1 MLKEIYHLLLPSE
14 RRMGMR
20 VIMAVFFS
28 ALLNFAGLAALIPV
42 LLFLIEE
49 KEEKGEALLFC
60 LLAVGFILFKNVL
73 VMGLSRFQNYYLL
86 SLYKRLSFS
95 LFSSYYHRGILFISR
110 LGSTRLGYEVNYVCY
125 AFSMSLLS
133 PLLNMTADVLLILL
147 VTAVLLVY
155 APMTVLMLY
164 LAFFPFMLMYIFG
177 IKRRIRYYGKKE
189 LLARREQTRI
199 VTEAY
204 KGYAELE
211 VNHAFPSL
219 QHSFLKGLDT
229 ISFCRLKLETVYHLP
244 LCLSELSV
252 VIGLTLLALSGTGNV
267 KALVG
272 IFAVGAFRLLPAL
285 RESLSAWTQIQNSV
299 FCLRIIKAG
308 MEDLFS
314 AFEEKPTAGLSF
326 EKEIAIS
333 NLSYT
338 YPEGKRVLK
347 EFDCTIRKGEYIGI
361 RGSSGIGK
369 STLFNLLLGFLKPDG
384 GEIRID
390 GVLLSAENRKLW
402 HRRIGYVPQGVFI
415 LDGTLA
421 ENVALGCCDISKEK
435 VKRILRQVRLDE
447 WVDELPLGIDTL
459 LGESG
464 ARLSGGQKQRVG
476 IARALYKEADILLLD
491 EATSALDTATECEI
505 NEMICG
511 LRNDYRGLTVL
522 SIAHR
527 ESSLAFCNRIITL
540 N

>member
-73 VMGLSRFQNYYLL
+73 VMGLSRFQNYFLL

-244 LCLSELSV
+244 FCLSELSV
-252 VIGLTLLALSGTGNV
+252 VIGLTLLVLSGTGNV

-314 AFEEKPTAGLSF
+314 TFEEKPTAGLSF

>member
-73 VMGLSRFQNYYLL
+73 VMGLSRFQNYFLL

-95 LFSSYYHRGILFISR
+95 LFSSYYHRGLLFISR

-252 VIGLTLLALSGTGNV
+252 VIVLTLLALSGTGNV

-314 AFEEKPTAGLSF
+314 TFEEKPTAGLSF

-347 EFDCTIRKGEYIGI
+347 EFDCTIRKGEYIGV

-527 ESSLAFCNRIITL
+527 ESSLALCNRIITL

>member
-73 VMGLSRFQNYYLL
+73 VMGLSRYQNYLLL
-86 SLYKRLSFS
+86 SLYKRISFS
-95 LFSSYYHRGILFISR
+95 LISSYYHRGILFISR

-314 AFEEKPTAGLSF
+314 TFEEKPTAGLSF

>member
-73 VMGLSRFQNYYLL
+73 VMGLSRFQNYFLL

-95 LFSSYYHRGILFISR
+95 LFSSYYHRGLLFISR

-314 AFEEKPTAGLSF
+314 TFEEKPTAGLSF

-347 EFDCTIRKGEYIGI
+347 EFDCTIRKGEYIGV

-505 NEMICG
+505 NEIICG

-527 ESSLAFCNRIITL
+527 ESSLALCNRIITL

>member
-1 MLKEIYHLLLPSE
+1 
-14 RRMGMR
+14 MGMR

-314 AFEEKPTAGLSF
+314 TFEEKPTAGLSF

-369 STLFNLLLGFLKPDG
+369 STLFNLLLRFLKPDG

-415 LDGTLA
+415 LDGTLT

>member
-73 VMGLSRFQNYYLL
+73 VMGLSRFQNYFLL

-189 LLARREQTRI
+189 LLARRE
-199 VTEAY
+199 
-204 KGYAELE
+204 
-211 VNHAFPSL
+211 
-219 QHSFLKGLDT
+219 
-229 ISFCRLKLETVYHLP
+229 
-244 LCLSELSV
+244 
-252 VIGLTLLALSGTGNV
+252 
-267 KALVG
+267 
-272 IFAVGAFRLLPAL
+272 
-285 RESLSAWTQIQNSV
+285 
-299 FCLRIIKAG
+299 
-308 MEDLFS
+308 
-314 AFEEKPTAGLSF
+314 
-326 EKEIAIS
+326 
-333 NLSYT
+333 
-338 YPEGKRVLK
+338 
-347 EFDCTIRKGEYIGI
+347 
-361 RGSSGIGK
+361 
-369 STLFNLLLGFLKPDG
+369 
-384 GEIRID
+384 
-390 GVLLSAENRKLW
+390 
-402 HRRIGYVPQGVFI
+402 
-415 LDGTLA
+415 
-421 ENVALGCCDISKEK
+421 
-435 VKRILRQVRLDE
+435 
-447 WVDELPLGIDTL
+447 
-459 LGESG
+459 
-464 ARLSGGQKQRVG
+464 
-476 IARALYKEADILLLD
+476 
-491 EATSALDTATECEI
+491 
-505 NEMICG
+505 
-511 LRNDYRGLTVL
+511 
-522 SIAHR
+522 
-527 ESSLAFCNRIITL
+527 
-540 N
+540 

>member
-73 VMGLSRFQNYYLL
+73 VMGLSRFQNYFLL

-314 AFEEKPTAGLSF
+314 TFEEKPTAGLSF
-326 EKEIAIS
+326 EKEIVIS

-347 EFDCTIRKGEYIGI
+347 EFDCTIRKGEYIGV

-527 ESSLAFCNRIITL
+527 ESSLALCNRIITL

>member
-73 VMGLSRFQNYYLL
+73 VMGLSRFQNYFLL
-86 SLYKRLSFS
+86 SLYKRISFS
-95 LFSSYYHRGILFISR
+95 LFSSYYHRGLLFISR

-314 AFEEKPTAGLSF
+314 TFEEKPTAGLSF

-347 EFDCTIRKGEYIGI
+347 EFDCTIRKGEYIGV

-527 ESSLAFCNRIITL
+527 ESSLALCNRIITL